1 MTNNLE
7 NITVEQAIS
16 TAVKLHTDGDL
27 VSAEYL
33 YKLAL
38 QKDPSNAAV
47 ALLHAQIEGA
57 IEASINGTE
66 AEKELINSFKNLP
79 SHYYSVPAYNLN
91 WMLSDFTPI
100 HNFLNANPIIVADV
114 GARGGHLGEINNLKP
129 YLSYYGFDAD
139 KEECKRIESVP
150 HQDFNSYK
158 ILPYYVGK
166 NEGLVDFH
174 LFRDL
179 GSSSK
184 LKPNQY
190 FKNNYSVSHEITSTV
205 SVESRTMDSILAEN
219 NLELPDF
226 IKLDTQGT
234 ELEILKNSPKSL
246 CNCLLIESEIEIIE
260 MYDGQPLIGEF
271 LTFMDNNGFD
281 ILYIN
286 RVFQN
291 HSSYPGAAR
300 GRITFTDILFGKKES
315 LLNGYQP
322 TQIAKYLI
330 LLCNYGHLDIAYNIW
345 IKNEKVRSIIPGLTS
360 YFIKSEESQDKHKA
374 MNMDK
379 SIAWQLHKRKTNKLN
394 CDSDR
399 SWPFR

>member
-7 NITVEQAIS
+7 DITIEQLIS
-16 TAVKLHTDGDL
+16 TAVKLHSDGDL
-27 VSAEYL
+27 VNAEYL

-47 ALLHAQIEGA
+47 ALLHTQIEGA

-79 SHYYSVPAYNLN
+79 SHYFSVPAYNLN

-100 HNFLNANPIIVADV
+100 HDFLNANPIIVADV
-114 GARGGHLGEINNLKP
+114 GARGGHLGEINNLKK

-150 HQDFNSYK
+150 HEDFHSYK

-166 NEGLVDFH
+166 NEGLIDFH

-190 FKNNYSVSHEITSTV
+190 FKNNYSAGHEITSTA
-205 SVESRTMDSILAEN
+205 SVESRTMDSILTEN
-219 NLELPDF
+219 SLKLPDF

-246 CNCLLIESEIEIIE
+246 SNCLLIESEIEIIE

-271 LTFMDNNGFD
+271 LNFMDNNGFD
-281 ILYIN
+281 VLYIN

-291 HSSYPGAAR
+291 HSSYSGIAR
-300 GRITFTDILFGKKES
+300 GRITFTDILFGKKDSHLE
-315 LLNGYQP
+315 NYHP
-322 TQIAKYLI
+322 NKIAKYLI
-330 LLCNYGHLDIAYNIW
+330 LLCNYGHLDIAFNIW
-345 IKNEKVRSIIPGLTS
+345 SNRKDVQVIIPGLS
-360 YFIKSEESQDKHKA
+360 KYFNFDVENKFRN
-374 MNMDK
+374 MNIDK
-379 SIAWQLHKRKTNKLN
+379 SIAWQLHKRKTNQLN

>member
-1 MTNNLE
+1 MTDNLK
-7 NITVEQAIS
+7 NMTVEQVIS
-16 TAVKLHTDGDL
+16 TAVKLHSDGDL
-27 VSAEYL
+27 VTAEYL

-47 ALLHAQIEGA
+47 ALLHSQIEGA
-57 IEASINGTE
+57 IEASTNGTE

-91 WMLSDFTPI
+91 WMLSNFDPI
-100 HNFLNANPIIVADV
+100 HDFLNVNPIIVADV

-129 YLSYYGFDAD
+129 YLTYYAFDAD
-139 KEECKRIESVP
+139 KEECKRIESLP
-150 HQDFNSYK
+150 HEDFHSYK

-166 NEGLVDFH
+166 NEGLIDFH

-184 LKPNQY
+184 LKPNNY
-190 FKNNYSVSHEITSTV
+190 FKNNYSASHEITNTV
-205 SVESRTMDSILAEN
+205 SVESRTMDSILTGNSLA
-219 NLELPDF
+219 LPDF

-246 CNCLLIESEIEIIE
+246 SNCLLIESEIEIIE

-271 LTFMDNNGFD
+271 LTFMDNNGFEV
-281 ILYIN
+281 LYMN

-291 HSSYPGAAR
+291 HSSYPGIAR

-315 LLNGYQP
+315 HLENYHP
-322 TQIAKYLI
+322 NQIAKYLT
-330 LLCNYGHLDIAYNIW
+330 LLCNYGHLDIAFNIW
-345 IKNEKVRSIIPGLTS
+345 NSRKDVRVITPGLS
-360 YFIKSEESQDKHKA
+360 EYFKFDVENKSSN
-374 MNMDK
+374 MNIDK
-379 SIAWQLHKRKTNKLN
+379 SIAWQLHKRKTNQLN

>member
-16 TAVKLHTDGDL
+16 TAVKLHSDGDL
-27 VSAEYL
+27 VNAEYL
-33 YKLAL
+33 YKLAM

-47 ALLHAQIEGA
+47 ALLHSQIEGA
-57 IEASINGTE
+57 IEASLNGTE

-91 WMLSDFTPI
+91 WMLSDFDPI

-150 HQDFNSYK
+150 HEDFHSYK

-166 NEGLVDFH
+166 NEGLIDFH

-190 FKNNYSVSHEITSTV
+190 FKNNYSASHEITSTV
-205 SVESRTMDSILAEN
+205 SVESRTMDSILTEN
-219 NLELPDF
+219 SLELPDF

-234 ELEILKNSPKSL
+234 ELEILKSSPKSL
-246 CNCLLIESEIEIIE
+246 SNCLLIESEIEIIE

-281 ILYIN
+281 VLYIN

-291 HSSYPGAAR
+291 HSSYPGIAR

-315 LLNGYQP
+315 HLENYHP
-322 TQIAKYLI
+322 NQIAKYLT
-330 LLCNYGHLDIAYNIW
+330 LLCNYGHLDIAFNIW
-345 IKNEKVRSIIPGLTS
+345 NNRKDVQIIIPGLGK
-360 YFIKSEESQDKHKA
+360 YFSFDVENKSKN

-379 SIAWQLHKRKTNKLN
+379 SIAWQLHKRKTNQLN

>member
-16 TAVKLHTDGDL
+16 TAVKLHSDGDL
-27 VSAEYL
+27 VNAEYL
-33 YKLAL
+33 YKLAMK
-38 QKDPSNAAV
+38 KDPSNAAV
-47 ALLHAQIEGA
+47 ALLHSQIEGA

-91 WMLSDFTPI
+91 WMLSDFDPI

-150 HQDFNSYK
+150 HEDFHSYK

-166 NEGLVDFH
+166 NEGLIDFH

-184 LKPNQY
+184 LKPNQF
-190 FKNNYSVSHEITSTV
+190 FKNNYSASHEITSTV
-205 SVESRTMDSILAEN
+205 SVESRTMDSILTEN
-219 NLELPDF
+219 SLELPDF

-234 ELEILKNSPKSL
+234 ELEILKSSPKSL
-246 CNCLLIESEIEIIE
+246 SNCLLIESEIEIIE

-281 ILYIN
+281 VLYIN

-291 HSSYPGAAR
+291 HSSYPGIAR

-315 LLNGYQP
+315 HLGNYHP
-322 TQIAKYLI
+322 NQIAKYLT
-330 LLCNYGHLDIAYNIW
+330 LLCNYGHLDIAFNIW
-345 IKNEKVRSIIPGLTS
+345 NNRKDVQIIIPGLS
-360 YFIKSEESQDKHKA
+360 KYFSFDVENKSKN

-379 SIAWQLHKRKTNKLN
+379 SIAWQLHKRKTNQLN

>member
-1 MTNNLE
+1 MTNTLE
-7 NITVEQAIS
+7 NLTIEQAIS
-16 TAVKLHTDGDL
+16 TAVKLHSDGAL

-33 YKLAL
+33 YKYAL

-47 ALLHAQIEGA
+47 ALLHSQIEGA

-66 AEKELINSFKNLP
+66 AEKELINSFKDFP

-91 WMLSDFTPI
+91 WMLSDFEPI
-100 HNFLNANPIIVADV
+100 HNFLTTNPIIVADV

-150 HQDFNSYK
+150 HEDFHSYK

-166 NEGLVDFH
+166 NEGLIDFH

-184 LKPNQY
+184 LKPSQY
-190 FKNNYSVSHEITSTV
+190 FKNNYSASHEITSTV
-205 SVESRTMDSILAEN
+205 TVESRTMDSILTEN

-246 CNCLLIESEIEIIE
+246 TNCLLIESEIEIIE
-260 MYDGQPLIGEF
+260 MYDGQPLMGEF

-281 ILYIN
+281 LLYIN

-291 HSSYPGAAR
+291 HSSYPGIAR

-315 LLNGYQP
+315 HLENYHP
-322 TQIAKYLI
+322 NQIAKYLT
-330 LLCNYGHLDIAYNIW
+330 LLCNYGHLDMAFNIW
-345 IKNEKVRSIIPGLTS
+345 NNRKDVQNIIPGLS
-360 YFIKSEESQDKHKA
+360 EYFKFDVKNKFGN
-374 MNMDK
+374 MNIDK
-379 SIAWQLHKRKTNKLN
+379 SIAWQLHKRKTNQLN

>member
-1 MTNNLE
+1 MTDNLE
-7 NITVEQAIS
+7 NITIEQIIS
-16 TAVKLHTDGDL
+16 TAVKLHSDGDL
-27 VSAEYL
+27 VNAEYL

-47 ALLHAQIEGA
+47 ALLHTQIEGA

-91 WMLSDFTPI
+91 WMLTDFDPI

-139 KEECKRIESVP
+139 KEECKRIESMP
-150 HQDFNSYK
+150 HEDFNSYK

-166 NEGLVDFH
+166 NEGLIDFH

-190 FKNNYSVSHEITSTV
+190 FRNNYSASHEITSSV
-205 SVESRTMDSILAEN
+205 SVESRTMDSILTEN
-219 NLELPDF
+219 SLELPDF

-234 ELEILKNSPKSL
+234 ELEILKSSPKSL
-246 CNCLLIESEIEIIE
+246 SNCLLIESEVEIIE

-281 ILYIN
+281 VLYIN

-291 HSSYPGAAR
+291 HSSYPGIAR
-300 GRITFTDILFGKKES
+300 GRLTFTDILFGKKDLHLEDYHP
-315 LLNGYQP
+315 NK
-322 TQIAKYLI
+322 IAKYLI
-330 LLCNYGHLDIAYNIW
+330 LLCNYGHLDIAFNIW
-345 IKNEKVRSIIPGLTS
+345 NSRKDVQIIIPGLS
-360 YFIKSEESQDKHKA
+360 KYFKFEVENKTKH

-379 SIAWQLHKRKTNKLN
+379 SIAWQLHKRRTNKIN

-399 SWPFR
+399 SWPYR

>member
-16 TAVKLHTDGDL
+16 TAVKLHSDGDL

-38 QKDPSNAAV
+38 QKDPSNVAV
-47 ALLHAQIEGA
+47 ALLHSQIEGA
-57 IEASINGTE
+57 IEASANGTE
-66 AEKELINSFKNLP
+66 AEKELINSFKTLP

-91 WMLSDFTPI
+91 WMLSDFRPI
-100 HNFLNANPIIVADV
+100 NNFLNANPIIVADV

-150 HQDFNSYK
+150 HEDFHSYK
-158 ILPYYVGK
+158 VLPYYVGK
-166 NEGLVDFH
+166 NEGLIDFH

-190 FKNNYSVSHEITSTV
+190 FRNNYSASHEITSTV
-205 SVESRTMDSILAEN
+205 SVESRTMDSILTEN

-234 ELEILKNSPKSL
+234 ELDILRNSPKSL
-246 CNCLLIESEIEIIE
+246 GNCLLIESEIEVIE
-260 MYDGQPLIGEF
+260 MYEGQPLIGEF

-281 ILYIN
+281 VLYIN

-291 HSSYPGAAR
+291 HSSYPGIAR

-315 LLNGYQP
+315 HLGNYNSN
-322 TQIAKYLI
+322 QIAKYLT
-330 LLCNYGHLDIAYNIW
+330 LLCNYGHIDIAFNIW
-345 IKNEKVRSIIPGLTS
+345 NNRKDVQLIIPGFIEYFNLEVKNKSTS
-360 YFIKSEESQDKHKA
+360 

-379 SIAWQLHKRKTNKLN
+379 SIAWQLHKRKTNQLN

>member
-16 TAVKLHTDGDL
+16 TAVKLHSDGDL
-27 VSAEYL
+27 VNAEYL
-33 YKLAL
+33 YKLAM

-47 ALLHAQIEGA
+47 ALLHSQIEGA

-91 WMLSDFTPI
+91 WMLSDFDPI

-150 HQDFNSYK
+150 HEDFHSYK

-166 NEGLVDFH
+166 NEGLIDFH

-190 FKNNYSVSHEITSTV
+190 FKNNYSASHEITSTV
-205 SVESRTMDSILAEN
+205 SVESRTMDSILTEN
-219 NLELPDF
+219 SLELPDF

-234 ELEILKNSPKSL
+234 ELEILKSSPKSL
-246 CNCLLIESEIEIIE
+246 SNCLLIESEIEIIE

-281 ILYIN
+281 VLYIN

-291 HSSYPGAAR
+291 HSSYPGIAR

-315 LLNGYQP
+315 HLENYHP
-322 TQIAKYLI
+322 NQIAKYLT
-330 LLCNYGHLDIAYNIW
+330 LLCNYGHLDIAFNIW
-345 IKNEKVRSIIPGLTS
+345 NNRKDVQIIIPGLS
-360 YFIKSEESQDKHKA
+360 KYFSFDVENKSKN

-379 SIAWQLHKRKTNKLN
+379 SIAWQLHKRKTNQLN

>member
-7 NITVEQAIS
+7 SITVEQAIT
-16 TAVKLHTDGDL
+16 TATKYHSDGDL
-27 VSAEYL
+27 ASAEYL

-38 QKDPSNAAV
+38 KKDPNNTAV
-47 ALLHAQIEGA
+47 ALLHSQIEGA

-66 AEKELINSFKNLP
+66 AEKELINSFKNHP

-91 WMLSDFTPI
+91 WMISDFGPI
-100 HNFLNANPIIVADV
+100 HNFLNTNPIIVADV

-139 KEECKRIESVP
+139 KEECKRIESIP
-150 HQDFNSYK
+150 NKDFHNYK

-166 NEGLVDFH
+166 NEGPVDFH

-190 FKNNYSVSHEITSTV
+190 FKNNYSASHEITGTV

-219 NLELPDF
+219 YLDLPDF

-246 CNCLLIESEIEIIE
+246 SNCLLIESEIEIIE

-271 LTFMDNNGFD
+271 LTFMNNNGFEV
-281 ILYIN
+281 LYIN

-291 HSSYPGAAR
+291 HSSYPGIAR
-300 GRITFTDILFGKKES
+300 GRVTFTDILFGKKDSHLE
-315 LLNGYQP
+315 NYNP
-322 TQIAKYLI
+322 NQIAKYLI
-330 LLCNYGHLDIAYNIW
+330 LLCNYGHIDIAFNIW
-345 IKNEKVRSIIPGLTS
+345 NNRKDVQTIIPGLKE
-360 YFIKSEESQDKHKA
+360 YFNFDVKNKSNN
-374 MNMDK
+374 MNIDK
-379 SIAWQLHKRKTNKLN
+379 SIAWQLHKRKTNQLN